1 MNIDYTLQYLLVEN
15 EKIEKVVNKNP
26 IFMFTLVVI
35 FGVFFLLSE
44 CELWVISVPSDV
56 AALIQKHL
64 E

>member
-1 MNIDYTLQYLLVEN
+1 MKIDYTLQYLLVEN

-44 CELWVISVPSDV
+44 CEL
-56 AALIQKHL
+56 
-64 E
+64 